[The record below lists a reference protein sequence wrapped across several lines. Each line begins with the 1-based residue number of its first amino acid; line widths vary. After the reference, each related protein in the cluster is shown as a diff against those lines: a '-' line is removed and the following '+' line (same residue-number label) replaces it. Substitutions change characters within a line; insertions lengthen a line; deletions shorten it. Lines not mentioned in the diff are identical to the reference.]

1 MFPVPLEAMQA
12 QISYEDFRAG
22 ESLDLYPDITV
33 RTAPLN
39 HPNDATAYRIDYNG
53 HSAVYVTDTEHVPGK
68 LDQNILDI
76 IEGAD
81 LVITH
86 VPRCCPTSRA
96 KSKLT
101 AVLAGWVPIKE
112 SSGSFGKRAAR
123 GLRLIILPD
132 FSCQL

>member
-1 MFPVPLEAMQA
+1 MGHSSTPHRLFLHFIGRNLVTRPLSVRNPGRIAEF
-12 QISYEDFRAG
+12 SAG
-22 ESLDLYPDITV
+22 ERREEIWS
-33 RTAPLN
+33 R
-39 HPNDATAYRIDYNG
+39 
-53 HSAVYVTDTEHVPGK
+53 
-68 LDQNILDI
+68 
-76 IEGAD
+76 
-81 LVITH
+81 ITH

-96 KSKLT
+96 KIKLT